1 MLISVLHLI
10 GSQAES
16 EKRPGFS
23 YEVAPPL
30 HCTSILA
37 SLMSIYRHGGLILPS
52 ELGAYIGIVREQR
65 GLSLGQLSF
74 ASRICRGTL
83 SSIENGMISRLKLF
97 DLIHL
102 DDSLQC
108 SGELI
113 VLSWWEVSSRQMLE
127 QEWNQ
132 RNLATAYSP
141 QVLHQL
147 LSLLISVGRWLQVI
161 YQGDTIW
168 QSTIR
173 YQLEL
178 SDAPTSYE
186 KKQAV

>member
-1 MLISVLHLI
+1 MLVSVLNLI
-10 GSQAES
+10 DSQPMS

-30 HCTSILA
+30 HCTSITA
-37 SLMSIYRHGGLILPS
+37 SLMSIYRHGGLIEPS
-52 ELGAYIGIVREQR
+52 ELGAYIGMKRSQKS
-65 GLSLGQLSF
+65 LSLGQLSF
-74 ASRICRGTL
+74 ASRIRRGTL
-83 SSIENGMISRLKLF
+83 SSIENGTIRRLKLF

-102 DDSLQC
+102 DNSLQC
-108 SGELI
+108 GGELI
-113 VLSWWEVSSRQMLE
+113 ALSWWEVSSRQMLE

-132 RNLATAYSP
+132 LDAPYSS
-141 QVLHQL
+141 QALHQL

-173 YQLEL
+173 YEL
-178 SDAPTSYE
+178 GLSPLTTSYE
-186 KKQAV
+186 QAM